1 MQTIWEKKMGA
12 KDLAIARYFKKLV
25 EQKVALREVKI
36 FGSRAR
42 GTETEDSDLDIF
54 VSVSHYTREIEK
66 YISNCAWE
74 AGFPEDVVVV
84 PVVVDQEKLEHGSLR
99 DSAFIQ
105 NVFREGIAV

>member
-1 MQTIWEKKMGA
+1 MGT
-12 KDLAIARYFKKLV
+12 KDLAIARYFKSLV
-25 EQKVALREVKI
+25 MQKIVPQEIRI

-54 VSVSHYTREIEK
+54 VSVSNCTRELEK

-84 PVVVDQEKLEHGSLR
+84 PVVVDWERLEHSPLR
-99 DSAFIQ
+99 DSAFIR
-105 NVFREGIAV
+105 NVFNEGIAV